1 MTRFTRRRRFV
12 SSLHFVNVV
21 LEVVAA
27 HYGVS
32 VTAIRNH
39 GNSPTI
45 ARVRHVAMYTLRH
58 ATTLSYS
65 QIGTAVGGFNHS
77 TVISACRG
85 VERGLAEDPALKWDL
100 LHVAGLIADR
110 TQIKLAAPAAMK
122 LLNAQHE
129 ASQVPDAGAHRIV
142 TEV

>member
-1 MTRFTRRRRFV
+1 VTRFTRRRRFV

-27 HYGVS
+27 HYGVP
-32 VTAIRNH
+32 VAAIRSH
-39 GNSPTI
+39 GNSPAI

-58 ATTLSYS
+58 ATTLSYP
-65 QIGTAVGGFNHS
+65 QIGLAIGGFDHS

-85 VERGLAEDPALKWDL
+85 VERGLTEDPTLQWDL

-110 TQIKLAAPAAMK
+110 TQVKLAAPPAMR

-129 ASQVPDAGAHRIV
+129 ASQVPNTGAHRIV
-142 TEV
+142 PEV